1 MYYSLTPNRPNLNQ
15 LAEMMNFEKTSQE
28 LSDTQDDILV
38 KKRSSFAPED
48 FMFGLGPKPVVSK
61 YLLSQQHHR
70 ETQAFLYAR
79 VYGPKTQEDRVAVSL
94 CRIYLWC
101 KDAFP
106 TSRLKDEWAVDVWRE
121 ACENTRANRDA
132 FIQPPELFLD
142 SGMKLF
148 LETKRRIGDAVEV
161 YYAFDTRRSGVS
173 RNANLAKALLR
184 DKSFVYL
191 VCPSSLLLITY

>member
-1 MYYSLTPNRPNLNQ
+1 V
-15 LAEMMNFEKTSQE
+15 
-28 LSDTQDDILV
+28 LSSI
-38 KKRSSFAPED
+38 
-48 FMFGLGPKPVVSK
+48 
-61 YLLSQQHHR
+61 
-70 ETQAFLYAR
+70 
-79 VYGPKTQEDRVAVSL
+79 
-94 CRIYLWC
+94 
-101 KDAFP
+101 
-106 TSRLKDEWAVDVWRE
+106 RE

-132 FIQPPELFLD
+132 FIQPPELASLIPNRVIAYILDRYLQFLD